1 MSGGSGGRD
10 DDPTEEE
17 EDEED
22 DDDDDDASASCSLV
36 PSPTASAS
44 AGASSPRTM
53 TTISRHYFGG
63 DSSADDHVF
72 FIDIIEN
79 MREDYGM
86 FVWPC
91 SKVLAE
97 YIWQQRS
104 RFSGVSVVELGA
116 GTSLPGLV
124 AAKVGANV
132 ILTDNSYQAEV
143 LDNMKRICDFNKL
156 NCEILGLTWGE
167 WDEPMFNLHPQ
178 IVLGADVL
186 YDSTDFDDLFATVAF
201 LLENSPGSVFMTTYH
216 NRSGHHLIEFLMVKW
231 GLQCSKLLDGYSF
244 MPPCKGCSLQGNIQ
258 LVEITLDKQFS

>member
-1 MSGGSGGRD
+1 MSSGSGSSD

-17 EDEED
+17 EED
-22 DDDDDDASASCSLV
+22 NEGDDAASASCSLV

-44 AGASSPRTM
+44 AGVSSARTM

-72 FIDIIEN
+72 FIDIIEISFYFYCNCGLTPQN

-104 RFSGVSVVELGA
+104 RFSGVSVVEVL
-116 GTSLPGLV
+116 LPLQFFSDCDDVGL
-124 AAKVGANV
+124 
-132 ILTDNSYQAEV
+132 QV

-156 NCEILGLTWGE
+156 NCEVN
-167 WDEPMFNLHPQ
+167 FNL
-178 IVLGADVL
+178 IITFYVVLAL
-186 YDSTDFDDLFATVAF
+186 
-201 LLENSPGSVFMTTYH
+201 
-216 NRSGHHLIEFLMVKW
+216 
-231 GLQCSKLLDGYSF
+231 
-244 MPPCKGCSLQGNIQ
+244 
-258 LVEITLDKQFS
+258 